1 MEFKDRL
8 TLLIECLFNSNV
20 EVNAIDAFDWFS
32 DMLRPR
38 VLQTFIDH
46 LETALG
52 PRVCDGSV
60 EQALVS
66 TVFRKLG
73 HPARAATD
81 VGGLYRPSH
90 DLLHA
95 ALQTARSGDVD
106 LASLAT
112 AFEELEPHL
121 QWIRGNREMGP
132 SDPIDLHSVIVG
144 PNGFESRNDAEIGVS
159 LLAPYCEYVDHHHP
173 PAEVYLIL
181 SPGQWRR
188 SKDPW
193 FEPGIGGIVYNQP
206 HIIHNMKAAKVPL
219 FAFWVLPGG

>member
-1 MEFKDRL
+1 MG
-8 TLLIECLFNSNV
+8 
-20 EVNAIDAFDWFS
+20 
-32 DMLRPR
+32 RPR
-38 VLQTFIDH
+38 VLQSFIDH
-46 LETALG
+46 LEAALR
-52 PRVCDGSV
+52 PRVIHGSV
-60 EQALVS
+60 EQELVS
-66 TVFRKLG
+66 AVFRTLSR
-73 HPARAATD
+73 PARTATD
-81 VGGLYRPSH
+81 AKGRSRPSR

-95 ALQTARSGDVD
+95 ALQKARASNAD

-121 QWIRGNREMGP
+121 RWIGGSREMGP
-132 SDPIDLHSVIVG
+132 NDPIDLHSIIVG
-144 PNGFESRNDAEIGVS
+144 PSGLEPRKDAEIGVS

-206 HIIHNMKAAKVPL
+206 HIIHNMKASKVPL
-219 FAFWVLPGG
+219 FAFWVLPGS